1 MIEPS
6 LDLQKAIRARLVASS
21 AVTSLVP
28 ASAIVDRNWRPEVF
42 PCILIGEGQT
52 LAPEGLS
59 RNRYQVYADV
69 HLWQTENGLT
79 GVKMIAQ
86 AVRDA
91 LADGALT
98 LDTHRV
104 ADLFVHGTR
113 FMRDQDGLHSH
124 GVMMLSATLVE
135 MAA

>member
-1 MIEPS
+1 
-6 LDLQKAIRARLVASS
+6 
-21 AVTSLVP
+21 
-28 ASAIVDRNWRPEVF
+28 
-42 PCILIGEGQT
+42 
-52 LAPEGLS
+52 
-59 RNRYQVYADV
+59 V